1 MKKKLISYFKK
12 QIMVKKHKEQ
22 KMIDRYDELH
32 VKWQKKVDR
41 FENNPRKKQKDGK
54 VREFYEKF
62 FPELRKQREERER
75 LIQKQK
81 EQKAST
87 TSFSN
92 ITEDGASNLPTIPT
106 NSNILPSINANN
118 PIQNVNEQTQPEP
131 NPIEVF
137 LIIHIQF

>member
-1 MKKKLISYFKK
+1 MKKKLVSFFKR
-12 QIMVKKHKEQ
+12 QIIIKKHREQ
-22 KMIDRYDELH
+22 KMIDRYDEIH

-81 EQKAST
+81 EQKTTAASFPNLT
-87 TSFSN
+87 NEESN
-92 ITEDGASNLPTIPT
+92 NNLSTVST
-106 NSNILPSINANN
+106 NNMPSLNTNN
-118 PIQNVNEQTQPEP
+118 QAHNGSEQTQPEP
-131 NPIEVF
+131 NPIEV
-137 LIIHIQF
+137 IK